1 MIRHLSARPIMKET
15 TGVKAETGDP
25 RLAAAL
31 RLAGA
36 DMSPENRLRVAEQ
49 YLRLGI
55 TDTAYIWA
63 NGALLQ
69 TPRFARAHEM
79 VARIWRDWG
88 FPDLGLASASR
99 AAYFDPASASAA
111 NTLGTIFDALG
122 QPVEA
127 ERAFKRAAALDSTVP
142 WALNNLCFVELRM
155 GRLAEARS
163 HCQAALTLDPRMAAA
178 GNNLAL
184 TYVASGDAAAAGRAF
199 LTTGNAADAAYNRGI
214 VHMAGREYQRA
225 AEAFEQAIAERPSFT
240 AAKARA
246 HEARVLAITSAHD

>member
-1 MIRHLSARPIMKET
+1 MIRHLSARPIMTEP
-15 TGVKAETGDP
+15 TGVKAETSDP
-25 RLAAAL
+25 QLAAAL
-31 RLAGA
+31 HLAGT

-49 YLRLGI
+49 YLRLGVA
-55 TDTAYIWA
+55 DTAYTWA

-69 TPRFARAHEM
+69 NPRFARAHEM

-88 FPDLGLASASR
+88 FPGLGLAPASR
-99 AAYFDPASASAA
+99 ATYFDPASASAA
-111 NTLGTIFDALG
+111 NTLGTVLDALG
-122 QPVEA
+122 QPVAA
-127 ERAFKRAAALDSTVP
+127 ERAFARAVTLDATAS

-163 HCQAALTLDPRMAAA
+163 HCQAALVLDPRMAAA

-184 TYVASGDAAAAGRAF
+184 TYVASGDATAAARAF
-199 LTTGNAADAAYNRGI
+199 LTTGNAAAAAYNRGI

-240 AAKARA
+240 AAKTRA

>member
-1 MIRHLSARPIMKET
+1 MIRHLSTRPVMKET
-15 TGVKAETGDP
+15 TGANAESVD
-25 RLAAAL
+25 RQLAAAL
-31 RLAGA
+31 HLALA
-36 DMSPENRLRVAEQ
+36 NPSPEAQLRVARE
-49 YLRLGI
+49 YLRLGVL
-55 TDTAYIWA
+55 DTAYTYA

-69 TPRFARAHEM
+69 KPRLAEAHEM
-79 VARIWRDWG
+79 IARIWRDWG
-88 FPDLGLASASR
+88 FPTLGLGPASR
-99 AAYFDPASASAA
+99 ATYFDPMSASAA
-111 NTLGTIFDALG
+111 NTLGTLLDAVG

-127 ERAFKRAAALDSTVP
+127 RRAFARAVTLDAAAS

-163 HCQAALTLDPRMAAA
+163 HCQAALALDPRMAAA

-199 LTTGNAADAAYNRGI
+199 LTTGNAAAAAYNRGI

-240 AAKARA
+240 AAKTRA